1 VLVLVVAPD
10 RGTEWPRLVPG
21 VPELVAGVIDEE
33 FLVPE
38 DSLHNLRDLLELL
51 VCVLVSVLPDLC
63 LPSVCHPYLPSEIVG
78 VGALVVDA
86 L

>member
-1 VLVLVVAPD
+1 VLVLVMASD

-21 VPELVAGVIDEE
+21 VPELVAGVIDEK

-38 DSLHNLRDLLELL
+38 DSLHNLRDLLEML
-51 VCVLVSVLPDLC
+51 VCVLVPFLPGLG
-63 LPSVCHPYLPSEIVG
+63 LPSVRHPYLPGEIVG
-78 VGALVVDA
+78 VGALPVDA